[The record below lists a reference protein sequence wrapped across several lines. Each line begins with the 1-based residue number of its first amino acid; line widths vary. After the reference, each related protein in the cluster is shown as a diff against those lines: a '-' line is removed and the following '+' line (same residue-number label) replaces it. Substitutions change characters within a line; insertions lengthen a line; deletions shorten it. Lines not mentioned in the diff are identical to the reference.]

1 LAARIFGDD
10 FWEDGISRLK
20 RDLIEALQV
29 RMRKTMNIKDTAPN
43 YVIEPAA
50 HPAIPI
56 AGSDQLFPVH
66 HQPGWRKDLAAG
78 SGRRADGP
86 S

>member
-1 LAARIFGDD
+1 
-10 FWEDGISRLK
+10 
-20 RDLIEALQV
+20 
-29 RMRKTMNIKDTAPN
+29 MRKTMNIKDTAPN

-66 HQPGWRKDLAAG
+66 RV
-78 SGRRADGP
+78 
-86 S
+86 